1 MMKCSLFGS
10 ATPGF
15 RYAISPHKIEDIPM
29 PEQAMLFVEQPKTR
43 DRKYVIK
50 IGDTIKTGQK
60 VNVFD
65 NVVSTTMSG
74 VTGSVTDI
82 QTYRGDYGQ
91 TYTSLSI
98 KTADD
103 DMDDTI
109 AALTQSTSLDDLL
122 PFSGNIPGAPDLTV
136 FKRFES
142 AIHTVVI
149 NVLDDDLLVSVNQW
163 ATQYRTSNIK
173 HGVGFLKNIPGVKRI
188 LLVAPERML
197 SVVNTIGVE
206 VSVIDETYPNVLPA
220 FIMRDHLDTIL
231 PEGKTPEEL
240 GITFL
245 KAEAVASIGHMVDKK
260 QMPLEKIV
268 TVVRRDGSCHNACVR
283 MGTPLKNVFD
293 CLNITTRS
301 GDRVIIGGPMRG
313 SAVYSEDI
321 PVLPSTDCIVIQS
334 ESDIPGVSNAP
345 CTNCGEC
352 VRVCPVEIPVNVL
365 VRYLENGLYEDARDL
380 CDLMCCVECGL
391 CSYVCPAKMP
401 VFQYIKLGKHELSQ
415 IETAEEQDE

>member
-1 MMKCSLFGS
+1 MKSSLFGS

-50 IGDTIKTGQK
+50 IGDTIKTGQT
-60 VNVFD
+60 VSVFD
-65 NVVSTTMSG
+65 GDMSG
-74 VTGSVTDI
+74 TLACMTGCVTDI

-98 KTADD
+98 KTAED
-103 DMDDTI
+103 DMDDAI
-109 AALTQSTSLDDLL
+109 AALNQSTDLDNLL

-136 FKRFES
+136 FKRYES

-163 ATQYRTSNIK
+163 SAQYQTSDMKQGI
-173 HGVGFLKNIPGVKRI
+173 GFFKNIPGVKRI
-188 LLVAPERML
+188 LLIAPERML
-197 SVVNTIGVE
+197 SVINTIGVE
-206 VSVIDETYPNVLPA
+206 VSVIDETYPNVLPEL
-220 FIMRDHLDTIL
+220 IMRDHLGTIL
-231 PEGKTPEEL
+231 PEGQKPEEQ
-240 GITFL
+240 GITFF
-245 KAEAVASIGHMVDKK
+245 KAEAVAAIG
-260 QMPLEKIV
+260 QMIATKTMPVNKIV
-268 TVVRRDGSCHNACVR
+268 TVVKRDGSCQNVNVR
-283 MGTPLKNVFD
+283 LGTPLKAVFD
-293 CLNITTRS
+293 HLNITTRS

-321 PVLPSTDCIVIQS
+321 PVLPTTDCVIIQS
-334 ESDIPGVSNAP
+334 ESDIPGVATTP
-345 CTNCGEC
+345 CINCGEC
-352 VRVCPVEIPVNVL
+352 IRVCPAEVPVNVM

-380 CDLMCCVECGL
+380 CDLLCCIECGL
-391 CSYVCPAKMP
+391 CSYVCPSKMP
-401 VFQYIKLGKHELSQ
+401 IFQYIKLGKHELSL